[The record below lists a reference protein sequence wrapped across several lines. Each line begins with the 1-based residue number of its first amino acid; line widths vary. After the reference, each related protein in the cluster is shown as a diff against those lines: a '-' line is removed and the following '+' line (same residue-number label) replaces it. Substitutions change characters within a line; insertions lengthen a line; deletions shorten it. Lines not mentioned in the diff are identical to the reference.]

1 MLFPTVDFALF
12 FCLVFLGHWVFNHD
26 ARAWKWFMIG
36 ASYFFY
42 AWWDARYLL
51 LLAGVSVICQ
61 LAAITV
67 SRQDD
72 DRRRMWAMG
81 VGVAL
86 TLAPL
91 LFFKYYG
98 FFTVNVTNASA
109 ALGLRLSPPLIQ
121 VILPIG
127 VSFYTFMAISYVVD
141 VYHRKFA
148 VSSWTDVTLYLSFFP
163 HLVAGP
169 IVRPSEL
176 IPQLDVRRDARHV
189 DVVGA
194 GWLIL
199 GGLFKK
205 VVIANFL
212 ATAIVDEVFG
222 DPTRHGALEIGVGI
236 VAYAVQIYC
245 DFSGYTDIA
254 IGIAKLLGFQ
264 FPQNFDRPYSARSI
278 QEFWRRWHMT
288 LSRWLRDYLYIPLGG
303 SRKGTAR
310 TYANLMIT
318 MLLGGLWHGAAWH
331 FIVWGGLHG
340 VYLMIG
346 QWKRSLRERGVL
358 AALPQ
363 GRWVEVLRWLGAFG
377 LVCVAW
383 VFFRADS
390 VGTALTMLR
399 RVLSGAGGQ
408 TDLVTVRVLAAIA
421 IGLATQF
428 VPHAPAER
436 IKASISRL
444 QPIPMGVA
452 AGVVLFAI
460 TTLGPRGVAPF
471 IYFQF

>member
-12 FCLVFLGHWVFNHD
+12 FCLVFLGHWVLNHN

-42 AWWDARYLL
+42 AYWDVRLIALL
-51 LLAGVSVICQ
+51 LGVTVICQ
-61 LAAITV
+61 LAAIV
-67 SRQDD
+67 VAHQEDE
-72 DRRRMWAMG
+72 RRRTWAMG
-81 VGVAL
+81 VGVAA

-98 FFTVNVTNASA
+98 FFTVNVTNTAA
-109 ALGLRLSPPLIQ
+109 ALGLPLSPPLIQ
-121 VILPIG
+121 VVLPIG

-141 VYHRKFA
+141 VYHRRFA
-148 VSSWTDVTLYLSFFP
+148 IASWTDVILYLSFFP

-169 IVRPSEL
+169 IVRPEEL

-205 VVIANFL
+205 VVIANYL
-212 ATAIVDEVFG
+212 ATAIVDQVFNE
-222 DPTRHGALEIGVGI
+222 PARHGWQEILVGV

-303 SRKGTAR
+303 NRKGTVR
-310 TYANLMIT
+310 TYVNLMIT

-331 FIVWGGLHG
+331 FVVWGGLHG
-340 VYLMIG
+340 VYLVIG
-346 QWKRSLRERGVL
+346 HWKRSLRERGVL
-358 AALPQ
+358 AEAPTGLWVSALQ
-363 GRWVEVLRWLGAFG
+363 VLSSFT

-390 VGTALTMLR
+390 VGSALTMLGR
-399 RVLSGAGGQ
+399 
-408 TDLVTVRVLAAIA
+408 LVTFASGTTELITGPVLLAIGV
-421 IGLATQF
+421 GLATQF
-428 VPHAPAER
+428 LPHAPAER
-436 IKASISRL
+436 IKAAVSQLR
-444 QPIPMGVA
+444 PIPMGVA
-452 AGVVLFAI
+452 AALILFAI

>member
-12 FCLVFLGHWVFNHD
+12 FCLVYLGHWLLNHN
-26 ARAWKWFMIG
+26 ARAWKAFMIV
-36 ASYFFY
+36 ASYVFY
-42 AWWDARYLL
+42 GWWNPRYIF
-51 LLAGVSVICQ
+51 LLAGVTVVCQ

-67 SRQDD
+67 SHQDEQ
-72 DRRRMWAMG
+72 RRRMWAMG

-86 TLAPL
+86 TIAPL

-98 FFTVNVTNASA
+98 FFAVNVTNASTS
-109 ALGLRLSPPLIQ
+109 LHSSISPPLIR
-121 VILPIG
+121 VALPVG

-141 VYHRKFA
+141 VYRRTFP
-148 VSSWTDVTLYLSFFP
+148 VSTWVDVTLYLSFFP

-205 VVIANFL
+205 VVIANYL
-212 ATAIVDEVFG
+212 AAAIVDPVFG
-222 DPTRHGALEIGVGI
+222 EPARHTSLEVVVAI

-254 IGIAKLLGFQ
+254 IGVAKMLGFR
-264 FPQNFDRPYSARSI
+264 FPQNFDRPYSARSV

-303 SRKGTAR
+303 NRKGTGR
-310 TYANLMIT
+310 TYVNLMVT

-331 FIVWGGLHG
+331 FVVWGGLHG
-340 VYLMIG
+340 VYLSIG

-358 AALPQ
+358 ATPPATPVVEAA
-363 GRWVEVLRWLGAFG
+363 RWSSTFV
-377 LVCVAW
+377 LVCVGW

-390 VGTALTMLR
+390 VGVAVAMLAR
-399 RVLSGAGGQ
+399 AVSFQGGPSP
-408 TDLVTVRVLAAIA
+408 LVTLPVLLAIA
-421 IGLATQF
+421 VGMLTQF
-428 VPHAPAER
+428 APRGPGALLR
-436 IKASISRL
+436 AGLSRL
-444 QPIPMGVA
+444 QPVPMGVA
-452 AGVVLFAI
+452 AALALFVI